1 MKINSFTLERY
12 SAKYEFTAPFLLSC
26 SDAEPLTLKEL
37 IEMSDEET
45 YSLWQNLSLGYTE
58 SQGHPLLLKEIAVL
72 YKDISPDSI
81 VEIVPEEGIF
91 ITMNVLLEP
100 EDHIITTFPG
110 YQSLFEIAASIGCQV
125 SRWIPDLEHGY
136 KFSLQDLKH
145 LIHENTKLIVINFPH
160 NPTGALLSRAELEEL
175 IEVANNKGIQI
186 FSDEMYRFTEQNQ
199 TDRLP
204 SVCELYPK
212 GISLFGLSK
221 SFSLP
226 GLRVGWLLS
235 SDNSVIEKIKT
246 FKDYTTICASAPSEI
261 LAIIAL
267 RSKET
272 ILERNRAIISNNL
285 EILDGFFKEYKSIF
299 SWHRPIG
306 GTVCFPKLL
315 LDVSIDHFCE
325 LLMEKKGVMLLP
337 SSVVGFQSN
346 HFRIGFGRKNMS
358 VALERLVDFL
368 AEMGYI

>member
-1 MKINSFTLERY
+1 MKINPFTLERY
-12 SAKYEFTAPFLLSC
+12 FAKYEFSVPHQLSC
-26 SDAEPLTLKEL
+26 SDAEPLSLKEVL
-37 IEMSDEET
+37 AMADQET
-45 YSLWQNLSLGYTE
+45 HALWQNLSLGYTD
-58 SQGHPLLLKEIAVL
+58 SQGHPLLLKEIANL

-91 ITMNVLLEP
+91 IAMNVLLEP
-100 EDHIITTFPG
+100 GDHIITTFPG
-110 YQSLFEIAASIGCQV
+110 YQSLFEIAVSIGCQV
-125 SRWIPDLEHGY
+125 SKWMPDLEHGCR
-136 KFSLQDLKH
+136 FSLQDLKH
-145 LIHENTKLIVINFPH
+145 LIRENTKLIVINFPH
-160 NPTGALLSRAELEEL
+160 NPTGALLSRTELEEL
-175 IEVANNKGIQI
+175 IDVANDKGIQI

-199 TDRLP
+199 ADRLP

-226 GLRVGWLLS
+226 GLRVGWLVSPNLY
-235 SDNSVIEKIKT
+235 VIEKIKT
-246 FKDYTTICASAPSEI
+246 FKDYTTICGSAPGEI

-267 RSKET
+267 RARDG
-272 ILERNRAIISNNL
+272 ILARNQSIISKNL
-285 EILDGFFKEYKSIF
+285 EILDSFFEEHKSIF

-337 SSVVGFQSN
+337 ASVIGFPGN
-346 HFRIGFGRKNMS
+346 HFRIGFGRKNMYE
-358 VALERLVDFL
+358 VIEKLVDFL
-368 AEMGYI
+368 TEMGYS